1 MTNSFQLP
9 AALKIHLVAAVL
21 ILSLFAPSAFAAKDC
36 ETPLADNMEDLK
48 TAMGEY
54 VRANKQ
60 GDWDEMAMQRELMV
74 TLVEKSAL
82 LIPKKTDSLPKAE
95 QQAFINEYQQ
105 GMKKMDDYLMKLGV
119 AENSKDQMQGSKVL
133 DDIKGF
139 NRSSHRKF
147 KSCK

>member
-1 MTNSFQLP
+1 MISTHPFSHQ
-9 AALKIHLVAAVL
+9 KGIRG
-21 ILSLFAPSAFAAKDC
+21 SLESW
-36 ETPLADNMEDLK
+36 PLAAE
-48 TAMGEY
+48 
-54 VRANKQ
+54 RAGQ
-60 GDWDEMAMQRELMV
+60 L

-119 AENSKDQMQGSKVL
+119 AENSKDQMQVSKVL